1 MRGLSTEGVCGAF
14 VPDAGLPGAPG
25 AGTVCAGAGAADD
38 GGTAAGE
45 DGACALGAWMLG
57 AWEAEGVADADVE
70 VEADGDGDGVLSPAC
85 DESPIAAA
93 TIPPAATTPAALK
106 TMVRVRVTTGQFC
119 RIRDR
124 TGHAMREPSHVSTV
138 QPSAE
143 EPESTTIP
151 VFASVRAA
159 TKSAPRFAA

>member
-1 MRGLSTEGVCGAF
+1 
-14 VPDAGLPGAPG
+14 
-25 AGTVCAGAGAADD
+25 
-38 GGTAAGE
+38 
-45 DGACALGAWMLG
+45 MLG
-57 AWEAEGVADADVE
+57 TWVLGVWVGEADGVADADVE
-70 VEADGDGDGVLSPAC
+70 VDAEGDGVLSPAC

-106 TMVRVRVTTGQFC
+106 TMVRVRETTGQFC
-119 RIRDR
+119 RIRER

-159 TKSAPRFAA
+159 TKSAPRFSA